1 MPTPKLALLLFAAAL
16 APHSANTLAR
26 SQWVYPGHSGKL
38 NYKTL
43 PTGDRILDF
52 SYAGYMGGGV
62 AFPSAP
68 VKKTLAPSGAD
79 DTAAIQSALD
89 EVAALPP
96 TNGLRGTVLLKPGHF
111 HLTGT
116 LHFTIS
122 GVVLRGSGSGEDG
135 TLLEMS
141 GDPHYAISITGEDEI
156 TPLASAVAVT
166 EDYVPSG
173 SLTLTVADATGLQPG
188 DRVQITHPLTPE
200 WVHFMGMDTLTRGGK
215 KETWVPNDL
224 KTERTLTAVD
234 SHTLHF
240 DVPLADDYDHKFL
253 GPTGATVTKIDETGL
268 ISQIGIEDLRI
279 TAPARKVTLN
289 DKQFNTIEIGGAQD
303 VWVRN
308 LRIFDAVGAVNVRR
322 NARRITVT
330 QVEITHSIPIQGAA
344 KPADFSTDGT
354 QTLLDRCSGTG
365 DNVFYLATG
374 VGSQGPNVLL
384 HGIFHGDGHIQPHQR
399 WSTGLLI
406 DSTQVPDGGIDLMN
420 RGEMGSGHGWTM
432 GWAVAWNNTAKS
444 FVIQMPPGSANW
456 SIGNT
461 GEQQIQS
468 MPIFDGGPKRPLLP
482 QGFIESQDKPV
493 APASLYLQQ
502 LKDRL
507 GPQALKNIG
516 Y

>member
-1 MPTPKLALLLFAAAL
+1 MPLSRLPLLLFAAAL
-16 APHSANTLAR
+16 APHTSHAPAH

-38 NYKTL
+38 QYKAL

-52 SYAGYMGGGV
+52 SYAGYMAGGI
-62 AFPSAP
+62 ALPNAP
-68 VKKTLAPSGAD
+68 VRKTLAPTGAD

-96 TNGLRGTVLLKPGHF
+96 TKGIRGAVLLQPGHF
-111 HLTGT
+111 HLAGT
-116 LHFTIS
+116 LRPTS
-122 GVVLRGSGSGEDG
+122 GVVLRGSGSNDNG
-135 TLLEMS
+135 TLLEMT
-141 GDPHYAISITGEDEI
+141 GDPHYGISITGADNI
-156 TPLASAVAVT
+156 TALAAPIAVT
-166 EDYVPSG
+166 QAYVPSG
-173 SLTLTVADATGLQPG
+173 SLSLTIADTTGLHPG

-200 WVHFMGMDTLTRGGK
+200 WVHLMGMDTLSRNGK
-215 KETWVPNDL
+215 KETWVSRDL
-224 KTERTLTAVD
+224 TTERTLTAVHG
-234 SHTLHF
+234 HTLTF
-240 DVPLADDYDHKFL
+240 DVPLADNYDSKLL
-253 GPTGATVTKIDETGL
+253 GPTGATVTKVEETGL
-268 ISQIGIEDLRI
+268 LSQIGVEDLRI

-289 DKQFNTIEIGGAQD
+289 DKQFNTIEIAGAQD

-308 LRIFDAVGAVNVRR
+308 LRIVDAVGAVNIRR
-322 NARRITVT
+322 TARRITVT
-330 QVEITHSIPIQGAA
+330 QVDITHSIPIQGAA

-384 HGIFHGDGHIQPHQR
+384 HGVFHGNGHIQPHQR

-406 DSTQVPDGGIDLMN
+406 DGTQVPDGGIDLMN

-432 GWAVAWNNTAKS
+432 GWAVAWNNIAKS

-468 MPIFDGGPKRPLLP
+468 MPIYDGGPKRPLLP
-482 QGFIESQDKPV
+482 QGITDSQDTPV
-493 APASLYLQQ
+493 TPASLYLQQ